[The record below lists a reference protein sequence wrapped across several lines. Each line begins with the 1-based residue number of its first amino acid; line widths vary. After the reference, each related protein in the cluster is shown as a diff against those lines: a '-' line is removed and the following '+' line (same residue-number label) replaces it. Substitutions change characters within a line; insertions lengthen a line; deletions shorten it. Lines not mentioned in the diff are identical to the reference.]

1 MKIEVYEYTDGEAY
15 DGFIK
20 VTKHQLHFS
29 EDEGVLV
36 SNDSP
41 TTTLRRVQ
49 SRYGYNKKPLPV
61 NYKAIQKSQ
70 VVTALRF
77 AKYGLQYVS
86 INGDDMIQYH
96 GIKRKEYQETL

>member
-15 DGFIK
+15 DGFTK
-20 VTKHQLHFS
+20 VTKHQLHFNR
-29 EDEGVLV
+29 EGLV
-36 SNDSP
+36 DKTKP
-41 TTTLRRVQ
+41 LVTTLRRVQ

-70 VVTALRF
+70 VVTALRS

-86 INGDDMIQYH
+86 INGDDMIQHH